1 MQMFS
6 AGFPIPPRSA
16 SLCHQGGEGDEGV
29 VVDGML
35 LAQNKETGK
44 NLRGYSWSWTGET
57 KYGTLYAVRRLV
69 WVPRLVK
76 ASV

>member
-1 MQMFS
+1 M
-6 AGFPIPPRSA
+6 
-16 SLCHQGGEGDEGV
+16 GGCGKGRERAVKATRGV

-44 NLRGYSWSWTGET
+44 NLRGYSSSWTGET
-57 KYGTLYAVRRLV
+57 EYGTLYAVRLLV
-69 WVPRLVK
+69 WMPRLVK

>member
-1 MQMFS
+1 M
-6 AGFPIPPRSA
+6 GEKGKGRWEWG
-16 SLCHQGGEGDEGV
+16 LQGGEGDEGV

-44 NLRGYSWSWTGET
+44 NLRGYSLSWTGET
-57 KYGTLYAVRRLV
+57 EYGTLYAVRRLV
-69 WVPRLVK
+69 WVSRLVK

>member
-1 MQMFS
+1 MCVRGYKRACVS
-6 AGFPIPPRSA
+6 VGGE
-16 SLCHQGGEGDEGV
+16 GGEGDEGV

-44 NLRGYSWSWTGET
+44 NLRGYSSSWTGET
-57 KYGTLYAVRRLV
+57 ECGTLYAVRRLV